1 MGENGNG
8 EHPAEGMVERPA
20 PTLGEQLGLGRVW
33 APSNAA
39 WAWNKLN
46 GPNGPVHLLSIHT
59 VAGVFGITLGPDD
72 LRRFVAQALEQS
84 SGLVLPGQ

>member
-1 MGENGNG
+1 MGENGDT
-8 EHPAEGMVERPA
+8 PTEGMVERPP
-20 PTLGEQLGLGRVW
+20 PTLGEQVGLGRNW
-33 APSNAA
+33 APGPAG

-46 GPNGPVHLLSIHT
+46 GPNGPVHLFTIHT
-59 VAGVFGITLGPDD
+59 TAGVTGIVLGPDD